1 MMYRHLNSGIE
12 KLLEEEDASVTVPPL
27 VLAQTSV
34 FSLLI
39 ENRSVDCLVV
49 RQQKVLGLLFVT
61 SAHELLASYTLLFAP
76 DSSGYVWNAV
86 MSALKVNLHKALRNP
101 IWRIP
106 TPPEEE
112 TWLVGISYGEVQRAT
127 EPYALA
133 ICRNF
138 LGTQR
143 CTNALTS

>member
-12 KLLEEEDASVTVPPL
+12 KLLEEEEGSVTVPP
-27 VLAQTSV
+27 VMLAQTSV

-39 ENRSVDCLVV
+39 NNRSVDCLVF
-49 RQQKVLGLLFVT
+49 RQQKVLGLIFVT
-61 SAHELLASYTLLFAP
+61 STYELLASYTLLFTP
-76 DSSGYVWNAV
+76 DSSGYAWNTV
-86 MSALKVNLHKALRNP
+86 RSALKANLHKALRNP
-101 IWRIP
+101 IWRVP

-112 TWLVGISYGEVQRAT
+112 TWLVGISYEEVQRAT

-143 CTNALTS
+143 VKNSLTS